1 MALRKIHLIIRDAG
15 LESRRNVEHMIRD
28 GRVIV
33 NGQVVTDPT
42 VTADPEK
49 DHIKVDGKL
58 ILKTEATPLYYLF
71 NKPRY
76 VVSTMSDPEGRTCV
90 GDLIKSLKKRLFT
103 VGRLDFDAEG
113 LMLLTNDG
121 TLAQKMSHP
130 SSRVPRTYMA
140 KVRGAPEDK
149 ELAIIRKGMSIGD
162 GDRVGDVTWTV
173 VKRQKTSTWIK
184 VVLHEGKRN
193 EIKRIFAKIRH
204 PVRKI
209 RRIAFGP
216 LTLGSLPVGT
226 WRPLTK
232 AETVKLHSLIS
243 GEVVKAR

>member
-15 LESRRNVEHMIRD
+15 IESRRNVEQMIRD
-28 GRVIV
+28 GRVTV
-33 NGQVVTDPT
+33 NGQVVTDPA
-42 VTADPEK
+42 VTADPEE

-58 ILKTEATPLYYLF
+58 IPRADAAFLYYLL
-71 NKPRY
+71 NKPRH
-76 VVSTMSDPEGRTCV
+76 VVSTLTDPEGRLCV
-90 GDLIKSLKKRLFT
+90 GDLIRPLKRRLFP

-121 TLAQKMSHP
+121 NLAHKMGHP
-130 SSRVPRTYMA
+130 SGRVPRTYMV
-140 KVRGAPEDK
+140 KVKGAPEDK

-162 GDRVGDVTWTV
+162 GERVGDVTWAV
-173 VKRQKTSTWIK
+173 IKRQKTSTWIK
-184 VVLHEGKRN
+184 VVLYEGKRN
-193 EIKRIFAKIRH
+193 EIKRIFSRIRH

-216 LTLGSLPVGT
+216 LTLGPLPVGT

-232 AETVKLHSLIS
+232 VETAKLRSLIS
-243 GEVVKAR
+243 GETR